1 MNPVP
6 HQPVSAAITLADA
19 VRFSGITI
27 SGTVAS
33 IVFVVVVLVLVAAAW
48 AYKTANRLD
57 RLNVRVDL
65 ARRSLESALERRSV
79 VARAIAAW
87 METSTDDRDRT
98 AAAKLTAVADR
109 AERATP
115 EQREDAENDVSAALA
130 RTDNGARP
138 ASLSIELADAE
149 TRVMMARRFYND
161 AVRDTRALA
170 TRRPVRWLKLGGTA
184 APPAYFEIS
193 ERVAPDESS

>member
-1 MNPVP
+1 MNVAGPQVA
-6 HQPVSAAITLADA
+6 SSLADA
-19 VRFSGITI
+19 VRFSGITV
-27 SGTVAS
+27 SGTVLS
-33 IVFVVVVLVLVAAAW
+33 VVFVVVVVVIVAAAW

-65 ARRSLESALERRSV
+65 ARRSLKAALERRSV
-79 VARAIAAW
+79 VARAIATW
-87 METSTDDRDRT
+87 METSTDERDRQVAT
-98 AAAKLTAVADR
+98 QLTAVADR

-115 EQREDAENDVSAALA
+115 DQREDAENDVSAALA
-130 RTDNGARP
+130 RTDNGTRP

-170 TRRPVRWLKLGGTA
+170 TRRPVRWLRLGGTA

-193 ERVAPDESS
+193 ERVTADESA

>member
-1 MNPVP
+1 MNPVLR
-6 HQPVSAAITLADA
+6 QPVSAAITLADA
-19 VRFSGITI
+19 VRFSGITV
-27 SGTVAS
+27 SGTVLS
-33 IVFVVVVLVLVAAAW
+33 VVFVVVVVVIVAAAW

-65 ARRSLESALERRSV
+65 ARRSLEAALERRSV
-79 VARAIAAW
+79 VARAIATW
-87 METSTDDRDRT
+87 METSTDERDRQVAT
-98 AAAKLTAVADR
+98 QLTAVADR

-115 EQREDAENDVSAALA
+115 DQREDAENDVSAALA
-130 RTDNGARP
+130 RTDNGTRP

-170 TRRPVRWLKLGGTA
+170 TRRPVRWLRLGGTA

-193 ERVAPDESS
+193 ERVTADESA

>member
-1 MNPVP
+1 MNTVP
-6 HQPVSAAITLADA
+6 HQPVPAAITLADA
-19 VRFSGITI
+19 VRFSGITV
-27 SGTVAS
+27 SGTVLS
-33 IVFVVVVLVLVAAAW
+33 VVFVVVVVVIVAAAW

-65 ARRSLESALERRSV
+65 ARRSLEAALERRSV
-79 VARAIAAW
+79 VARAIATW
-87 METSTDDRDRT
+87 METSTDERDRQVAT
-98 AAAKLTAVADR
+98 QLTAVADR

-115 EQREDAENDVSAALA
+115 DQREDAENDVSAALA
-130 RTDNGARP
+130 RTDNGTRP

-170 TRRPVRWLKLGGTA
+170 TRRPVRWLRLGGTA

-193 ERVAPDESS
+193 ERVTADESA

>member
-1 MNPVP
+1 MNAAS
-6 HQPVSAAITLADA
+6 HQHFSSTSSLADA
-19 VRFSGITI
+19 VRFSGITV

-33 IVFVVVVLVLVAAAW
+33 IVLVAVVLVVVAAAW

-87 METSTDDRDRT
+87 METSADERDRE
-98 AAAKLTAVADR
+98 AAARLAAVADR

-115 EQREDAENDVSAALA
+115 DLREEAENDVSAALA

-170 TRRPVRWLKLGGTA
+170 TRRPVRWLRLGGTA

-193 ERVAPDESS
+193 ERVAPDESR

>member
-19 VRFSGITI
+19 VRFSGITV
-27 SGTVAS
+27 SGTVLS
-33 IVFVVVVLVLVAAAW
+33 VVFVVVVVVIVAAAW

-65 ARRSLESALERRSV
+65 ARRSLEAALERRSV
-79 VARAIAAW
+79 VARAIATW
-87 METSTDDRDRT
+87 METSTDERDRQVAT
-98 AAAKLTAVADR
+98 QLTAVADR

-115 EQREDAENDVSAALA
+115 DQREDAENDVSAALA
-130 RTDNGARP
+130 RTDNGTRP

-170 TRRPVRWLKLGGTA
+170 TRRPVRWLRLGGTA

-193 ERVAPDESS
+193 ERVTADESA

>member
-1 MNPVP
+1 MNPVL

-19 VRFSGITI
+19 VRFSGITV
-27 SGTVAS
+27 SGTVLS
-33 IVFVVVVLVLVAAAW
+33 VVFVVVVVVIVAAAW

-65 ARRSLESALERRSV
+65 ARRSLKAALERRSV
-79 VARAIAAW
+79 VARAIATW
-87 METSTDDRDRT
+87 METSTDERDRQVAT
-98 AAAKLTAVADR
+98 QLTAVADR

-115 EQREDAENDVSAALA
+115 DQREDAENDVSAALA
-130 RTDNGARP
+130 RTDNGTRP

-170 TRRPVRWLKLGGTA
+170 TRRPVRWLRLGGTA

-193 ERVAPDESS
+193 ERVTADESA

>member
-1 MNPVP
+1 MNPVLR
-6 HQPVSAAITLADA
+6 QPVSAAITLADA
-19 VRFSGITI
+19 VRFSGITV
-27 SGTVAS
+27 SGTVLS
-33 IVFVVVVLVLVAAAW
+33 VVFVVVVVVIVAAAW

-65 ARRSLESALERRSV
+65 ARRSLKAALERRSV
-79 VARAIAAW
+79 VARAIATW
-87 METSTDDRDRT
+87 METSTDERDRQVAT
-98 AAAKLTAVADR
+98 QLTAVADR

-115 EQREDAENDVSAALA
+115 DQREDAENDVSAALA
-130 RTDNGARP
+130 RTDNGTRP

-170 TRRPVRWLKLGGTA
+170 TRRPVRWLRLGGTA

-193 ERVAPDESS
+193 ERVTADESA

>member
-1 MNPVP
+1 MNV
-6 HQPVSAAITLADA
+6 AAPQVASSLADA

-87 METSTDDRDRT
+87 METSTDESDRT

-115 EQREDAENDVSAALA
+115 EQREDCLLYTSPSPRDGLLSRMPSSA
-130 RTDNGARP
+130 
-138 ASLSIELADAE
+138 
-149 TRVMMARRFYND
+149 
-161 AVRDTRALA
+161 
-170 TRRPVRWLKLGGTA
+170 
-184 APPAYFEIS
+184 
-193 ERVAPDESS
+193 

>member
-1 MNPVP
+1 MLSV
-6 HQPVSAAITLADA
+6 
-19 VRFSGITI
+19 
-27 SGTVAS
+27 
-33 IVFVVVVLVLVAAAW
+33 VFVVVVVVIVAAAW

-65 ARRSLESALERRSV
+65 ARRSLEAALERRSV
-79 VARAIAAW
+79 VARAIATW
-87 METSTDDRDRT
+87 METSTDERDRQVAT
-98 AAAKLTAVADR
+98 QLTAVADR

-115 EQREDAENDVSAALA
+115 DQREDAENDVSAALA
-130 RTDNGARP
+130 RTDNGTRP

-170 TRRPVRWLKLGGTA
+170 TRRPVRWLRLGGTA

-193 ERVAPDESS
+193 ERVTADESA

>member
-6 HQPVSAAITLADA
+6 HQHMSPTITLADA
-19 VRFSGITI
+19 VRFSGITV
-27 SGTVAS
+27 SGTVLS
-33 IVFVVVVLVLVAAAW
+33 VVFVVVVVVIVAAAW

-79 VARAIAAW
+79 VARAIATW
-87 METSTDDRDRT
+87 METSTDERDRQVAT
-98 AAAKLTAVADR
+98 QLTAVADR

-115 EQREDAENDVSAALA
+115 DQREDAENDVSAALA
-130 RTDNGARP
+130 RTDNGNRP

-170 TRRPVRWLKLGGTA
+170 TRRPVRWLRLGGTA

-193 ERVAPDESS
+193 ERVTADESA